1 MFNVRK
7 IADSREPPGLE
18 RRILRRLPMWL
29 VGGTVVPG
37 LIAVFSRWFPAA
49 GTVEEVAKRTYLIDT
64 LCWGLLLN
72 VWTAVF
78 TIAIGCVVVMIMKGP
93 HYQADSY
100 PVEHADRPDPPSRKR
115 RKTLGISRNSGAGP
129 DAYAVTHD
137 YSTPAERDPLR
148 NHRQGRRRARAR
160 RRFL

>member
-1 MFNVRK
+1 MFSVRK

-100 PVEHADRPDPPSRKR
+100 PVEHADRPDPPSANDEK
-115 RKTLGISRNSGAGP
+115 P
-129 DAYAVTHD
+129 
-137 YSTPAERDPLR
+137 
-148 NHRQGRRRARAR
+148 
-160 RRFL
+160 